1 LSLLLLLLLLLLVL
15 LVATGNWIPHGWH
28 MAISPLVVAAERH
41 DGRLLVEL
49 KVVTEFAGTVVKP
62 NSGPLG
68 LGVSGV
74 YLV

>member
-1 LSLLLLLLLLLLVL
+1 
-15 LVATGNWIPHGWH
+15 